1 MKGIRIA
8 PDIGPGARAFCRRQ
22 LAEFKSS
29 IQLFSTHA
37 FVPPISGNS
46 GEVGGGAYRG
56 TLNNCKLRGN
66 GAILTVVRPVAAF
79 LTIAFSSA
87 MELRLMATLVVPS
100 VITQFVRTALVVA
113 QKTPLPVPGDGTCSF
128 CCSFLHV
135 EGPGDFLRQPC
146 KLGSQRGVQQFD
158 LCPDLLLKRS

>member
-113 QKTPLPVPGDGTCSF
+113 QKTPLLSQGTVRVHFAAPFSMSRAPAISCANRVNSAAKGASSSSTCARTF
-128 CCSFLHV
+128 F
-135 EGPGDFLRQPC
+135 
-146 KLGSQRGVQQFD
+146 
-158 LCPDLLLKRS
+158 